1 MPKYAKIRN
10 DDAKAAFLM
19 ALLANPFEN
28 AYFLGEE
35 LGIGLTPYRLKG
47 NRTKE
52 ALRRVNHVDFHILNN
67 SEQKLDGTYILFT
80 EVTFKAE
87 LHKIIDEF
95 MKNNHGNLRVDA
107 VALVEQYRDSAFAI
121 RDQQLGNP
129 PVPIVN
135 PMNVM
140 LIQPP
145 VEPIAGPDVQPN
157 LPFMVGQ
164 ADLPLMVNHED
175 QPLMVNQLDVNQP
188 NLPLM
193 VDEPNLQQIVDQ
205 PNLPFMDIQPNLPV
219 NPLPNNVVRRR
230 LEQNQRD
237 ADR

>member
-19 ALLANPFEN
+19 ALLANPFED

-47 NRTKE
+47 NRIKE

-67 SEQKLDGTYILFT
+67 SEQKHDGSYILFT

-145 VEPIAGPDVQPN
+145 FEPIAGPNQPN
-157 LPFMVGQ
+157 LPFVVGQ
-164 ADLPLMVNHED
+164 ADLPLMVNHEHL
-175 QPLMVNQLDVNQP
+175 PLMVNQLDVNQP

-193 VDEPNLQQIVDQ
+193 VDEPNLQLIFDQ
-205 PNLPFMDIQPNLPV
+205 PNLQFMDIQPNLPV
-219 NPLPNNVVRRR
+219 NPPPNNVVRRR
-230 LEQNQRD
+230 LEQNRLD
-237 ADR
+237 AAR